1 MARFE
6 RQVKVRFAHCDP
18 AAIVFYP
25 RYFEMINGVVE
36 DWFDEQ
42 LLSPFRAMLQTRGVV
57 VPTVHFTVD
66 FDRASE
72 LGDILI
78 FALEVTSVGRTS
90 VTLRLEARCGTE
102 VRLTAKQVLVFADQ
116 GSRRPIPIPTDI
128 VEKIRSM
135 LGHGDSLSP

>member
-1 MARFE
+1 MAAFE

-42 LLSPFRAMLQTRGVV
+42 LLNPFRAMLQSRGVV
-57 VPTVHFTVD
+57 VPTAHFTVD

-72 LGDILI
+72 LGDVLT
-78 FALEVTSVGRTS
+78 FALEVASVGRTS
-90 VTLRLEARCGTE
+90 LTLRIEARCGAE

-116 GSRRPIPIPTDI
+116 GSRRPLPIPADI
-128 VEKIRSM
+128 LNKIRSFQE
-135 LGHGDSLSP
+135 